1 MGAQSQTRLDQT
13 LARLATLQHGVVSR
27 PQLFEIG
34 FSRRAISRRIQAGRL
49 HRIHSG
55 VYAVGHRKLSREGRW
70 MAAVL
75 AGGENAILSHHA
87 AAALWGLLP
96 FAAKSEVTLPR
107 VRRSRHELRFHCSA
121 LPADEIA
128 EHDGIPVTTV
138 ARTLF
143 DLAATS
149 GKSFD
154 RAFREAEYR
163 RLSDEAGLTEL
174 FRRYPGQRGTAR
186 IRRVLAETE
195 ASTGRLRSDLEQDFL
210 AFLRRRRLPLPE
222 TNATIELTPGQWI
235 EVDCLWRKQRVIVEL
250 DGRGAH
256 TTRSRF
262 DSDRARDRRLAALG
276 WRVVRVTR
284 KHLGTPLATDL
295 RTLLS

>member
-1 MGAQSQTRLDQT
+1 
-13 LARLATLQHGVVSR
+13 
-27 PQLFEIG
+27 
-34 FSRRAISRRIQAGRL
+34 
-49 HRIHSG
+49 
-55 VYAVGHRKLSREGRW
+55 
-70 MAAVL
+70 
-75 AGGENAILSHHA
+75 
-87 AAALWGLLP
+87 
-96 FAAKSEVTLPR
+96 VTLPR
-107 VRRSRHELRFHCSA
+107 VLRDRDGIRFHCAA
-121 LPADEIA
+121 LPPDEIT

-143 DLAATS
+143 DLAAA
-149 GKSFD
+149 KSRHLD

-163 RLSDEAGLTEL
+163 QLADEAGLAEL
-174 FRRYPGQRGTAR
+174 LRRYPGRRGTAR
-186 IRRVLAETE
+186 IRNALADAAT
-195 ASTGRLRSDLEQDFL
+195 STGRLRSDLEREFL
-210 AFLRRRRLPLPE
+210 TFLRRCRLPLPE
-222 TNATIELTPGQWI
+222 TNAPIELNPGHWI
-235 EVDCLWRKQRVIVEL
+235 EVDCLWRQQRVVVEL